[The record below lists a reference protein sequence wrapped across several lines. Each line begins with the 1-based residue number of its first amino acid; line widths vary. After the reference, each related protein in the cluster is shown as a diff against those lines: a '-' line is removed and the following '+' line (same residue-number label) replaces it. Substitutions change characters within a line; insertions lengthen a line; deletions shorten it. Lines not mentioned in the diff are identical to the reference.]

1 MEVRAELQE
10 LTLIEGLTEE
20 AVYARLERGAQGF
33 SPRPTRFR
41 PPLPPATDAAL
52 LPLCGRVV
60 RRAAGRF
67 MPPPTWLPP

>member
-1 MEVRAELQE
+1 MLVEVRAELQE

-20 AVYARLERGAQGF
+20 AVYARLERGAHSF

-52 LPLCGRVV
+52 LPL
-60 RRAAGRF
+60 
-67 MPPPTWLPP
+67 